1 MIRYDISNR
10 KPVLRRA
17 ESISEE
23 TLFLKTYYMLAMT
36 AVIMHAAPLELT
48 AVYKLSRV
56 ALMAYADPFGSF
68 PAGCSV
74 QGR

>member
-1 MIRYDISNR
+1 
-10 KPVLRRA
+10 
-17 ESISEE
+17 
-23 TLFLKTYYMLAMT
+23 MT

-56 ALMAYADPFGSF
+56 ALMSYADPFGSF